1 MAPMTTKP
9 SAPSATAASPIALA
23 PNATNPTQAK
33 DARFS
38 LANER
43 TFLAWIRTSLAL
55 LAGGVALEA
64 LNLPV
69 QSDLRFAAAV
79 VLVALGV
86 LAPAL
91 AWISWARAERAV
103 RQGTSLPAPSAFGLL
118 VVGVCVAGG
127 LVLVGLAVA

>member
-1 MAPMTTKP
+1 MSDERRVPRWVYGTGSDP
-9 SAPSATAASPIALA
+9 
-23 PNATNPTQAK
+23 

-64 LNLPV
+64 LDLPV
-69 QSDLRFAAAV
+69 QSDLRFAAAL

-86 LAPAL
+86 LAPGL
-91 AWISWARAERAV
+91 AWLGWARAERAV

-118 VVGVCVAGG
+118 VIGVCVAGV
-127 LVLVGLAVA
+127 LVLAGLAMQ